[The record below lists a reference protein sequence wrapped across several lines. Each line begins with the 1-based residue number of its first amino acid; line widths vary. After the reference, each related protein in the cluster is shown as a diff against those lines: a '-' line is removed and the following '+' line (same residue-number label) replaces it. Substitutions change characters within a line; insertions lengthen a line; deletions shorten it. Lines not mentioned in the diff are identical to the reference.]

1 MSHPLPPMPAEL
13 LDAEGIAYQIR
24 RHSRPVYTAEEA
36 AAERGVLPG
45 QVLKTM
51 IVKGASGRVA
61 VALLPG
67 DKRLDSARLAEVLGE
82 PVKLLGRREVKKRY
96 GLTIG
101 AISPLQIQDQTCF
114 YADTA
119 LKAHE
124 QLAMSS
130 GAPDSGIVLAR
141 ADLERLLTIRWLAIG
156 ETA

>member
-1 MSHPLPPMPAEL
+1 MPLAVLRNQKTGIPICNRLKNLGVTEPPQELEHTRTNTVPEVGPLPVS
-13 LDAEGIAYQIR
+13 I
-24 RHSRPVYTAEEA
+24 EA
-36 AAERGVLPG
+36 GTVSTPDQSFL
-45 QVLKTM
+45 V
-51 IVKGASGRVA
+51 
-61 VALLPG
+61 PG